1 MAMAIIA
8 LWPQCS
14 GLARAKPSHDEDR
27 HTKVSHRPS
36 PTPSHPGIVLL
47 GTALHETFGLAMDH
61 LVGYGLGQ
69 PVGVPPHSA
78 PSPFE

>member
-14 GLARAKPSHDEDR
+14 ALVISLAMTKIGY
-27 HTKVSHRPS
+27 TKVSHRPS